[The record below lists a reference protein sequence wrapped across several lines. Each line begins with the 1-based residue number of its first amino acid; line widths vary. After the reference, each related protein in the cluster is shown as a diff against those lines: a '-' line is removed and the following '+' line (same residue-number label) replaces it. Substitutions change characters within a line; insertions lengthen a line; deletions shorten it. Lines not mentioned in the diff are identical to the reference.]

1 MAPAS
6 VIFAFSERI
15 SKIEPE
21 TFSTS
26 SCISELER
34 TGASALFSF
43 ISEHP
48 ERSKQKRITRAAT
61 LCFLLVML
69 DSFIFSRNHGC
80 LISEA
85 G

>member
-6 VIFAFSERI
+6 VIFASSERI
-15 SKIEPE
+15 SMIEPE

-26 SCISELER
+26 SCTSELAR

-48 ERSKQKRITRAAT
+48 ERSKQKRTTQAAA
-61 LCFLLVML
+61 LRVLLVML

>member
-6 VIFAFSERI
+6 VIFAFNERI
-15 SKIEPE
+15 SRIELE

-26 SCISELER
+26 SCTSELAR
-34 TGASALFSF
+34 TGASAPLSF
-43 ISEHP
+43 IPEHP
-48 ERSKQKRITRAAT
+48 ERIEQKRITQAAA
-61 LCFLLVML
+61 FRVLLVML

-85 G
+85 D